1 MEGDAIDIV
10 VLDSWWILPWCTD
23 LFGGVKVHQEV
34 DKAMGE
40 GEGGIC
46 LNMNESIG
54 CEVAYSYID
63 QAFQLKQPCI

>member
-1 MEGDAIDIV
+1 M
-10 VLDSWWILPWCTD
+10 D

-54 CEVAYSYID
+54 CEVAYSHID
-63 QAFQLKQPCI
+63 QAFQLEQPCI